1 MSRRVGTLF
10 LLVATVADILETLQR
25 HLEGSYL
32 VERELGRGGMA
43 TVYFARDLANERDV
57 AIKVLNPDLSATIG
71 ADRFER
77 EIKIASRLQ
86 HPHILGCYESG
97 SAEGLLYYVMPFV
110 KGESVR
116 DLLNREG
123 QLSVTE
129 AVRIIRE
136 VADALGFAHA
146 QDVVHRDIKPENI
159 LLLENGHALVADF
172 GIAGAATEGE
182 AQKLTQT
189 GMAVGTPVYM
199 SPEQST
205 GEKVGP
211 AADIYSLG
219 CVLYEMLS
227 GDPPFTGKNA
237 MAIMARHAMD
247 TVPSIRIIRQAVP
260 DEVEEA
266 IYAAMEKSPVDR
278 PRTAAEFS
286 AILGTPMGETAMR
299 RVDRFTTMRRIPTPP
314 PEPPKIPWFRKPVL
328 VGGVLV
334 AMMVVGGAFWKFGG
348 GAAPLMKDGL
358 AADRIAVMYFNDVS
372 ANGELGYLADG
383 LTEALIGSL
392 TGVTGVTVVSRGGV
406 EPFRGS
412 QAPNDSIAKALDV
425 KTLVRGDVSNDGD
438 LVLVNI
444 QLVDGEGDFVRKS
457 AKVTGSASNALAL
470 RDSLASRVSLLI
482 REDLGRQVKLRET
495 RDATQSAEAW
505 EVVQRA
511 EAARRRGET
520 ALKGGDAAALEKE
533 FASADSLLVLAEG
546 MDAKWAEPA
555 VLRAKLAYRRSH
567 LLQGD
572 PPSARAW
579 IDSGMAHAEHALQ
592 RAPNNPDGLEIRG
605 NLKFFRVL
613 VGLVPETDKATA
625 LVSEAEKDLEMATQA
640 NPLQAGAFAT
650 LSHLYYR
657 TKTNVD
663 VHMAAKRAFEADAF
677 LTNADVVLNR
687 LFASSYDLNNID
699 PDAISWCEQTQRR
712 FPTSANAARCQL
724 QLLTTRSRP
733 AHAAAVA
740 KAWALAD
747 SVVMRSPKLQQTVQR
762 LASDLFV
769 AAVLARAGMADSAR
783 RVVQRSQGD
792 AEVDPKRD
800 LMLRAAFVH
809 TILADTTAAVKALN
823 VYFSRNDERR
833 AAYANDPGWWFKPI
847 AQSPA
852 YQKLVGST
860 P

>member
-1 MSRRVGTLF
+1 
-10 LLVATVADILETLQR
+10 
-25 HLEGSYL
+25 
-32 VERELGRGGMA
+32 MA
-43 TVYFARDLANERDV
+43 TVYLAHDLRKDREV

-97 SAEGLLYYVMPFV
+97 SADGLLFYVMPFV

-116 DLLNREG
+116 DRLNREG
-123 QLSVTE
+123 QLPVAD
-129 AVRIIRE
+129 AVRIIRD
-136 VADALGFAHA
+136 VADALGYAHA
-146 QDVVHRDIKPENI
+146 QDVVHRDVKPENI

-172 GIAGAATEGE
+172 GIARAATDGD

-211 AADIYSLG
+211 PADIYSLG
-219 CVLYEMLS
+219 CVLYEMLA

-266 IYAAMEKSPVDR
+266 IYAAMEKSPADR
-278 PRTAAEFS
+278 PRTAAEFA

-299 RVDRFTTMRRIPTPP
+299 RVDRFTAMRRIPTLPP
-314 PEPPKIPWFRKPVL
+314 ALPQTPWFKQPMLMGGMLLAVL
-328 VGGVLV
+328 AAGGVTWTLS
-334 AMMVVGGAFWKFGG
+334 GG
-348 GAAPLMKDGL
+348 GTAALKKDGL
-358 AADRIAVMYFNDVS
+358 AADRIAVLYFEDAS
-372 ANGELGYLADG
+372 SSHELGYLADG
-383 LTEALIGSL
+383 LTESLITSL
-392 TGVTGVTVVSRGGV
+392 TGVTGINVVSRGGV

-412 QAPNDSIAKALDV
+412 PSPNDSIATLLDV
-425 KTLVRGDVSNDGD
+425 ATLVRGDVSKDGD
-438 LVLVNI
+438 KVLVNI
-444 QLVDGEGDFVRKS
+444 RLVDGEGDFVRKT
-457 AKVTGSASNALAL
+457 AKITGSASNALAL
-470 RDSLASRVSLLI
+470 RDSLASRITVLI
-482 REDLGRQVKLRET
+482 REELGRQVKVREQ
-495 RDATQSAEAW
+495 RDATRNAGAW
-505 EVVQRA
+505 ELVQRA
-511 EAARRRGET
+511 EVARRAGEA
-520 ALKGGDAAALEKE
+520 ALKSGDAAGLARA
-533 FASADSLLVLAEG
+533 FGAADSLLLAAEE
-546 MDAKWAEPA
+546 MDTKWGEPS
-555 VLRAKLAYRRSH
+555 VLRATLAYRRSRI
-567 LLQGD
+567 LQGD
-572 PPSARAW
+572 PPAARAW
-579 IDSGMAHAEHALQ
+579 IDAGLMFAERALQ
-592 RAPNNPDGLEIRG
+592 RTPSNPDALEVRG
-605 NLKFFRVL
+605 NLRYFTVL
-613 VGLVPETDKATA
+613 LGLEPDSKKALA
-625 LVSEAEKDLEMATQA
+625 LVDSAQSDLETATRA

-663 VHMAAKRAFEADAF
+663 VNMAAKRALEADAF
-677 LTNADVVLNR
+677 LANADVVLSR

-699 PDAISWCEQTQRR
+699 PDAITWCEQTQRR

-733 AHAAAVA
+733 ADAAAVV
-740 KAWALAD
+740 KAWVLAD
-747 SVVMRSPKLQQTVQR
+747 SVVLRSPKPQQASKR
-762 LASDLFV
+762 LESDLIV

-792 AEVDPKRD
+792 ADVDPKRD

-809 TILADTTAAVKALN
+809 ALLADTTAAVNALN

-833 AAYANDPGWWFKPI
+833 SAYANDPGWWFKPI

-852 YQKLVGST
+852 YQKLVGAA

>member
-1 MSRRVGTLF
+1 M
-10 LLVATVADILETLQR
+10 ADILETLQT
-25 HLEGSYL
+25 HLDGTYR

-43 TVYFARDLANERDV
+43 TVYLARDLREDREV

-97 SAEGLLYYVMPFV
+97 SANGLLYYVMPFV

-116 DLLNREG
+116 DRLNREG
-123 QLSVTE
+123 QLPVAE

-136 VADALGFAHA
+136 VADALGYAHA
-146 QDVVHRDIKPENI
+146 QEVVHRDVKPENI
-159 LLLENGHALVADF
+159 LLLESGHALVADF
-172 GIAGAATEGE
+172 GIARAATEGD

-227 GDPPFTGKNA
+227 GDPPFTGRNA

-247 TVPSIRIIRQAVP
+247 TVPSIRIVRQAVP

-266 IYAAMEKSPVDR
+266 IYAAMEKSPADR
-278 PRTAAEFS
+278 PRTATEFA
-286 AILGTPMGETAMR
+286 AILGTPLGETAMR

-314 PEPPKIPWFRKPVL
+314 PEPPKTPWFKQPAVL
-328 VGGVLV
+328 GGLLLAVL
-334 AMMVVGGAFWKFGG
+334 AGGGAFWKFGG
-348 GAAPLMKDGL
+348 GGSVALKKDGL
-358 AADRIAVMYFNDVS
+358 AADRIAVLYFDDVS
-372 ANGELGYLADG
+372 SQHELGYLADG
-383 LTEALIGSL
+383 LTESLIASL
-392 TGVTGVTVVSRGGV
+392 TGVTGVNVVSRGGV
-406 EPFRGS
+406 ETFRGS
-412 QAPNDSIAKALDV
+412 TSPNDSIAKVLDV
-425 KTLVRGDVSNDGD
+425 ATLVRGDVSKDGD
-438 LVLVNI
+438 KLLVNI
-444 QLVDGEGDFVRKS
+444 RLVDGAGDFVRKS
-457 AKVTGSASNALAL
+457 AKITGSASNALAL
-470 RDSLASRVSLLI
+470 RDSLASRVTILI
-482 REDLGRQVKLRET
+482 REELGRQVKVREQ
-495 RDATQSAEAW
+495 RDATSNADAW
-505 EVVQRA
+505 ELVQRA
-511 EAARRRGET
+511 EVERRAGEA
-520 ALKGGDAAALEKE
+520 ALKGGDAAGLARA
-533 FASADSLLVLAEG
+533 FGAADSLLLVAEG
-546 MDAKWAEPA
+546 MDAKWGEPS
-555 VLRAKLAYRRSH
+555 VLRANLAYRRSRI
-567 LLQGD
+567 LQGD
-572 PPSARAW
+572 PPAARAW
-579 IDSGMAHAEHALQ
+579 IDSGLVFAERALQ
-592 RAPNNPDGLEIRG
+592 RTPSNPDALEVRG
-605 NLKFFRVL
+605 NLRYFTVL
-613 VGLVPETDKATA
+613 VGLEPDQKKALEMVDSA
-625 LVSEAEKDLEMATQA
+625 QADLETATQA

-663 VHMAAKRAFEADAF
+663 VNMAAKRALEADAF
-677 LTNADVVLNR
+677 LSNADVVLSR

-699 PDAISWCEQTQRR
+699 PDAIAWCEQTKRR

-733 AHAAAVA
+733 ADAAAAV

-747 SVVMRSPKLQQTVQR
+747 SVVLRSPKPQQTVQR

-783 RVVQRSQGD
+783 KVVQRSQGD
-792 AEVDPKRD
+792 AEVDSKRD

-809 TILADTTAAVKALN
+809 TILADTAAAVSALN

-852 YQKLVGST
+852 FQKLVGVV

>member
-1 MSRRVGTLF
+1 M
-10 LLVATVADILETLQR
+10 
-25 HLEGSYL
+25 

-43 TVYFARDLANERDV
+43 TVYLARDLTNDREV

-97 SAEGLLYYVMPFV
+97 NAEGLLYYVMPFV

-116 DLLNREG
+116 DRLNREG
-123 QLSVTE
+123 QLSVAE

-146 QDVVHRDIKPENI
+146 QNVVHRDIKPENI

-172 GIAGAATEGE
+172 GIARAATEGD

-299 RVDRFTTMRRIPTPP
+299 RVDRFTQMRRIPTPV
-314 PEPPKIPWFRKPVL
+314 PEAPKIPWFKKPAV
-328 VGGVLV
+328 VGGALV
-334 AMMVVGGAFWKFGG
+334 AVLAVGGAFWKFGS
-348 GAAPLMKDGL
+348 GAAPLKKDGL
-358 AADRIAVMYFNDVS
+358 AADRLAVMYFDDAS
-372 ANGELGYLADG
+372 SGGELGYLADG

-412 QAPNDSIAKALDV
+412 KAPNDSIAKVLDV
-425 KTLVRGDVSNDGD
+425 KTLVRGDVSKDGD
-438 LVLVNI
+438 KVLVNI

-457 AKVTGSASNALAL
+457 AKVTGLASNALAL

-495 RDATQSAEAW
+495 RDATQNAEAW

-511 EAARRRGET
+511 EAARRRGEN
-520 ALKGGDAAALEKE
+520 ALKSGDAGTLEKE
-533 FASADSLLVLAEG
+533 FAVADSLLVAAEG

-555 VLRAKLAYRRSH
+555 VLRANLAYRRSRIR
-567 LLQGD
+567 QGN
-572 PPSARAW
+572 PPSARPW
-579 IDSGMAHAEHALQ
+579 IDSGMVHAERALQ
-592 RAPNNPDGLEIRG
+592 RAPNNPDALEIRG
-605 NLKFFRVL
+605 NLKYFRVL
-613 VGLVPETDKATA
+613 VGLVPDSKEQAT

-650 LSHLYYR
+650 LSHLYNR

-663 VHMAAKRAFEADAF
+663 VNMAAKRAYEADAF
-677 LTNADVVLNR
+677 LTSADLVLSR
-687 LFASSYDLNNID
+687 LFTSSYDLNNID
-699 PDAISWCEQTQRR
+699 PDAISWCDQIKRR
-712 FPTSANAARCQL
+712 FPTTEPAVRCQL
-724 QLLTTRSRP
+724 QLLTTRSKP
-733 AHAAAVA
+733 ADAAAV
-740 KAWALAD
+740 KTAWALAD
-747 SVVMRSPKLQQTVQR
+747 SVEQRAPAPLKTVRR
-762 LASDLFV
+762 LESELYV
-769 AAVLARAGMADSAR
+769 AAVLARAGMVDSAR
-783 RVVQRSQGD
+783 AVVKRSEGD
-792 AEVDPKRD
+792 AEIDPKRD
-800 LMLRAAFVH
+800 LLLRAAFVH
-809 TILADTTAAVKALN
+809 TLLADTTAAVNALN
-823 VYFSRNDERR
+823 VYFSRNEIRR

-847 AQSPA
+847 SGAPA
-852 YQKLVGST
+852 FQKLVGST